1 MAPTPWG
8 LRSGGG
14 RPWRDTEPT
23 AAASESPPSSV
34 SFPQPCLRERQSA
47 VGERR

>member
-23 AAASESPPSSV
+23 AAASRVTAFLCLLPTALPEGAPV
-34 SFPQPCLRERQSA
+34 SCGGA
-47 VGERR
+47 